1 MAYKYTSSLFKRIPV
16 QVLGKLPRVRVSGV
30 TADSRQIK
38 PGWLFVAIKGENSD
52 GLNYLSQAIANGASV
67 VMSDRPKPEGLSVP
81 YIQAEG
87 DMRRALAYVASAL
100 YNFPARKLRVI
111 GVTGTDGKTTT
122 TSMIHHILTEAG
134 FKTGMI
140 STVSAHIGSRELDT
154 GFHVTTPDSP
164 DIQRYLAMMVEA
176 GMTHCVLETT
186 SHGLAQ
192 LRVAAC
198 DYDVAVITNVT
209 HEHLD
214 YHGTWQNY
222 LEAKGKLFE
231 YLGETPR
238 KRIGNPRMAVLNKD
252 DQSYS
257 YLKRVSTP
265 RQISY
270 SAINKATLWADKIE
284 NTPKLLRFRCHIGE
298 ATHTIET
305 SMVGIYNVSNCLA
318 ALGATVLALGV
329 DTKVAI
335 EALKTL
341 PTVPGRMETI
351 DLGQDFT
358 AIVDF
363 AHTPNG
369 LQRALETV
377 RQLTKQRVIAVY
389 GSAGLRDRE
398 KRRMMPK
405 VSTALA
411 DISILT
417 AEDPRTESLEGI
429 LKDMATSAIEA
440 GGVEGNTFFRIGDR
454 REAIRYAVK
463 IAQPGDLVVV
473 CGKGHEQSMCFGT
486 TEYLWDDR
494 TALRAALS
502 EHLGIPGPDM
512 PYLPNL
518 GSV

>member
-1 MAYKYTSSLFKRIPV
+1 MANKYTSSLFKRIPI
-16 QVLGKLPRVRVSGV
+16 QIISELTRVKVRGV
-30 TADSRQIK
+30 TADSREVK
-38 PGWLFVAIKGENSD
+38 PGWLFVAIRGENSD
-52 GLNYLSQAIANGASV
+52 GLNYLPQAIANGAAA
-67 VMSDRPKPEGLSVP
+67 VMSNRPKPEGLSVP

-100 YNFPARKLRVI
+100 NDFPARKLRMI

-134 FKTGMI
+134 VKAGMI
-140 STVSAHIGSRELDT
+140 STVSALIGSEELDT

-198 DYDVAVITNVT
+198 DYDIAVITNVT

-214 YHGTWQNY
+214 YHGSWQNY
-222 LEAKGKLFE
+222 LEAKGKMFE

-238 KRIGNPRMAVLNKD
+238 KRIGNSRMAVLNKD

-270 SAINKATLWADKIE
+270 SAINQATIWADKIE
-284 NTPKLLRFRCHIGE
+284 NTPQSLRFNCHIG
-298 ATHTIET
+298 AQVFDVET
-305 SMVGIYNVSNCLA
+305 RMIGIYNVSNCLA
-318 ALGATVLALGV
+318 ALGATVLALGI
-329 DTKVAI
+329 DLQTAI
-335 EALKTL
+335 QALKTL

-351 DLGQDFT
+351 NLGQDFT

-377 RQLTKQRVIAVY
+377 RQLTKKRVIAVY

-405 VSTALA
+405 VSIANA

-417 AEDPRTESLEGI
+417 AEDPRTESLSEI
-429 LKDMATSAIEA
+429 LEDMAISAVEA
-440 GGVEGNTFFRIGDR
+440 GGIEGESFYRVPDR
-454 REAIRYAVK
+454 REAIRFAVK
-463 IAQPGDLVVV
+463 IAQPGDLVVT
-473 CGKGHEQSMCFGT
+473 CGKGHEQSMCFGR

-494 TALRAALS
+494 AALRAALS

-512 PYLPNL
+512 PFLP
-518 GSV
+518 S